1 MALSPSREAQKTVT
15 NAKVP
20 NKRERASA
28 QFGQLD
34 SLTASYWDGNPETIQ
49 EAIERMAALLYT
61 LNTNTPI
68 P

>member
-1 MALSPSREAQKTVT
+1 MASNEASKTVPVSD
-15 NAKVP
+15 NIP

-34 SLTASYWDGNPETIQ
+34 GLTAANWAGSTPTSIKN
-49 EAIERMAALLYT
+49 AIERMAALLKT
-61 LNTNTPI
+61 LNSNTPI

>member
-1 MALSPSREAQKTVT
+1 MALQPSAEAQKTVT
-15 NAKVP
+15 QAKVP

-34 SLTASYWDGNPETIQ
+34 SLTGTYWDGNPDTIQ
-49 EAIERMAALLYT
+49 EAIERLAAAVYAAT
-61 LNTNTPI
+61 SNTPI